1 MGLFKEN
8 EKGDFLFPP
17 KVGESITVTVVGQI
31 ERVKNPDGNEDFNY
45 KLKDKSNAGYYDVMD
60 VVDSDGEEKQ
70 LMLNTWILYF
80 VLKEVGE
87 TLDVGDE
94 IKIAHPENRKYTV
107 EKV

>member
-8 EKGDFLFPP
+8 QSRNFLFPP

-31 ERVKNPDGNEDFNY
+31 ERVKNEGGNADFNY

-60 VVDSDGEEKQ
+60 VVDPDGEEKQ
-70 LMLNTWILYF
+70 LMLNTWKLYF

-94 IKIAHPENRKYTV
+94 IKIGHPGRGEYTV